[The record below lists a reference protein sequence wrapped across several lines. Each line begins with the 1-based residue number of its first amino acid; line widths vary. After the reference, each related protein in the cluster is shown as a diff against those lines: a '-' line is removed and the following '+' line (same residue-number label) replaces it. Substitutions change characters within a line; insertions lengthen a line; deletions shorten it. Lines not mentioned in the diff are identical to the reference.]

1 MPAGHFPP
9 LNLADFSMYNLYMPN
24 NFKKTH
30 TLYSIHLPIL
40 IAIFALIAGG
50 SYLITNRPAGT
61 GETPQV
67 QGKKTEKNTAAVKN
81 SRSVKNDVDVF
92 AETAAVEHKK
102 VVGKVVK
109 EIKRVAETEE
119 AGGNDE
125 VGEELTSIAEEQEET
140 TDETAEAIEEV
151 VNEPKWKIFLIGT
164 DYKNLGQLRSTL
176 AKNTN
181 TIRKL
186 TSTVEKLTS
195 EGGDETI
202 QANLDLLNAERE
214 KIISVIKASE
224 SQFSL
229 LGWVS
234 KLLAGYTSVP
244 VDDGTEGT
252 GESAPVGGTEGTGDT
267 SPSSTDTTG
276 TGTTE
281 PGSAEGQAPE
291 SAAGTQI
298 IIE

>member
-1 MPAGHFPP
+1 
-9 LNLADFSMYNLYMPN
+9 MPN

-30 TLYSIHLPIL
+30 TLYSLHLPIL
-40 IAIFALIAGG
+40 IAIFALVAGG

-67 QGKKTEKNTAAVKN
+67 RGKKTEKTTGAVK
-81 SRSVKNDVDVF
+81 SDSVKNPKSVKTGADVF
-92 AETAAVEHKK
+92 TETTAAEHKK
-102 VVGKVVK
+102 VIGKVIR
-109 EIKRVAETEE
+109 EIKRVAETEG

-140 TDETAEAIEEV
+140 IDETAEAIEEV
-151 VNEPKWKIFLIGT
+151 ANEPKWKVFLVGT

-186 TSTVEKLTS
+186 TRTVEKLTTD
-195 EGGDETI
+195 GGDETI

-214 KIISVIKASE
+214 KIVSVIKASE

-234 KLLAGYTSVP
+234 RLLSGYTSTP
-244 VDDGTEGT
+244 VDEGSDGTEGA

-267 SPSSTDTTG
+267 SPSSTDTIG

-281 PGSAEGQAPE
+281 PGSAEEEAPE
-291 SAAGTQI
+291 SDPGTQI
-298 IIE
+298 TAE

>member
-1 MPAGHFPP
+1 
-9 LNLADFSMYNLYMPN
+9 MYNLYMPN

-30 TLYSIHLPIL
+30 TLYSLHLPIL
-40 IAIFALIAGG
+40 IAIFALVAGG

-67 QGKKTEKNTAAVKN
+67 RGKKTEKNTGAVK
-81 SRSVKNDVDVF
+81 SDSVKNLKSVKNGADVF
-92 AETAAVEHKK
+92 TETTAAEHKK
-102 VVGKVVK
+102 VIGKVIK
-109 EIKRVAETEE
+109 EIKRVAETEG

-140 TDETAEAIEEV
+140 IDETAEAIEEV
-151 VNEPKWKIFLIGT
+151 ANEPKWKVFLVGT

-186 TSTVEKLTS
+186 TRTVEKLTTD
-195 EGGDETI
+195 GGDETI

-214 KIISVIKASE
+214 KIVSVIKASE

-234 KLLAGYTSVP
+234 RLLSGYTSTP
-244 VDDGTEGT
+244 VDEGSDGTEGA

-267 SPSSTDTTG
+267 SPSSTDTIG

-281 PGSAEGQAPE
+281 PGSAEEEAPE
-291 SAAGTQI
+291 SDPGTQI
-298 IIE
+298 TAE